1 MQYSRALEIIHELA
15 FENQIDEHD
24 IAAGDKGLAAQ
35 AQWQSEAL
43 DTLGD
48 LLSNHH
54 EAIDERFALP
64 KPEEVQAYPVEA
76 VAADRAMSPS
86 DPVSAIRISLDLSR
100 GNLLDFDPD
109 MEESYDE
116 QQLAVSLVED
126 FIVRHG
132 DALAASMTTIKL
144 G

>member
-15 FENQIDEHD
+15 SENQIDEND
-24 IAAGDKGLAAQ
+24 IAVGDKGLPGQ

-43 DTLGD
+43 DTLED
-48 LLSNHH
+48 LVTNHH
-54 EAIDERFALP
+54 EAIDDRFALP
-64 KPEEVQAYPVEA
+64 KPEEIRAHPIES
-76 VAADRAMSPS
+76 VAADRAMPPS
-86 DPVSAIRISLDLSR
+86 DPASAIRICLDLAR

-109 MEESYDE
+109 MEEQYDE

-132 DALAASMTTIKL
+132 ESLASSMTTIKL